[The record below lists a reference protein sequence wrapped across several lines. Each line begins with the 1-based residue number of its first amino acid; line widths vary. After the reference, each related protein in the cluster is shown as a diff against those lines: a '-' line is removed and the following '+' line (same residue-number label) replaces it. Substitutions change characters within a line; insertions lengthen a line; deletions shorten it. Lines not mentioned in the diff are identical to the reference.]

1 MSTRTNTHSASGV
14 TTTPGVIPVV
24 TTGVTADVTTSVA
37 PTPTHAPAIRPRGKR
52 IAKPA
57 TSARALAAAH
67 KRRAELEHVL
77 AIRDAEIKR
86 LRLDRPLDR
95 DKLTSTQRTRLA
107 AGPYPAAA
115 ATYLATHDKFARA
128 AAHKAEARHVPLDD
142 LMQAAKLGMI
152 RALDKFDTGRVTTGA
167 VTSFLSYARW
177 WVRCEIGK
185 LFETESLVKIPTA
198 AKKAAVDLRAQI
210 AALGGDADDDTSASA
225 STSTLSDDEV
235 AVALSIPV
243 ERVRLY
249 RNLHMGHEHQEV
261 LTTGR
266 RRDDPTGAGAA
277 LTSRLLEI
285 QAEHDDDAATKQRLD
300 DVEAAMSTL
309 TPLQRHVV
317 ATEYGVG
324 GTGGGGAVGVV
335 AGPMSD
341 IARRSILKS
350 ALRRLR
356 GAMG

>member
-24 TTGVTADVTTSVA
+24 TTVVTTGVTTV
-37 PTPTHAPAIRPRGKR
+37 PTHAPAIRPRGKR

-210 AALGGDADDDTSASA
+210 AALGGDANADDT
-225 STSTLSDDEV
+225 TSTLSDDEV

-249 RNLHMGHEHQEV
+249 RNLHLGHEHQEV

-356 GAMG
+356 GAMSV